1 MAAPTT
7 LTVSYGSSSTQTL
20 PIPSR
25 YDNGIADLHSA
36 IPNRKNHSSVRK
48 KMPRVRV
55 VEIENQAN
63 IVAELQA
70 ALDEEINK

>member
-1 MAAPTT
+1 
-7 LTVSYGSSSTQTL
+7 
-20 PIPSR
+20 
-25 YDNGIADLHSA
+25 
-36 IPNRKNHSSVRK
+36 
-48 KMPRVRV
+48 MPRVRV